1 NFLAFLGWA
10 PGEGEE
16 QELFSREELIERFDL
31 FRVSK
36 APAVFSYDKLDWMNG
51 VYIRNLSEEELLERL
66 LPFWQ
71 KADLVPDPCP
81 EEMRAMLRRIVPLVQ
96 ERLKRLETVVEW
108 TAFLFGE
115 IEPPPAERLVGK
127 KMTPGESLAALR
139 RARALLA
146 EVEPFEAEA
155 MEPPMRALADELGLK
170 AGQLFGV
177 VRWAVTGQKVA
188 PPLFGSLA
196 VLGRER
202 VLARLDAAEE
212 TLVALV

>member
-1 NFLAFLGWA
+1 
-10 PGEGEE
+10 
-16 QELFSREELIERFDL
+16 
-31 FRVSK
+31 
-36 APAVFSYDKLDWMNG
+36 
-51 VYIRNLSEEELLERL
+51 
-66 LPFWQ
+66 
-71 KADLVPDPCP
+71 
-81 EEMRAMLRRIVPLVQ
+81 
-96 ERLKRLETVVEW
+96 LKRLETVVEW

-155 MEPPMRALADELGLK
+155 LEPPMRALADELGLK